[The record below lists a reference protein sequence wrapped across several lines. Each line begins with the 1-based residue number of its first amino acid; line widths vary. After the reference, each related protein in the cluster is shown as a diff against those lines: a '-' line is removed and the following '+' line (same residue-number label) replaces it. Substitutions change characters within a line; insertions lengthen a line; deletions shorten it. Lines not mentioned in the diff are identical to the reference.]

1 MIKNTGNGRATGVVV
16 TDYLPEQVVAKLD
29 DSQNLTLSEEGTQV
43 IWNVGVVEAGQ
54 EVSVEFAVIV
64 KSDEELDELE
74 DRTQIIN
81 NAKITEQPPKDP
93 NDPDASD
100 EDEVI
105 TPIFRVE
112 IDKTSR
118 VIPAGEYPD
127 ADNDPNTAS
136 LGDIIEFKV
145 TVKNLGGIA
154 ADNIVVEDLML
165 GKAIDKNIVVS
176 ELVEKIMIML
186 NLEENQLI
194 LPKLEPGKK
203 VEFTYQY
210 KVTEADI
217 LAGSVNNVATVT
229 AQNPDNPDNP
239 FDDSDKTENKT
250 DPATPSMIFDK
261 AITND
266 TGKPYGFKK
275 DIAYMLTITNTG
287 NVSLT
292 DVVIVDDM
300 TSGADP
306 EDRII
311 ELEKPILPG
320 ETVTVEYTYTV
331 QDGDLRPT
339 YKEDGVTLAEHP
351 IDNKAAVTAMA
362 TNDEVIS
369 VEDTAHAMAE
379 QWYHIIFV
387 DSRTNEVIE
396 YIDIPYGGRVF
407 EVPEPPYHRGYDFIR
422 WTDWQGEN
430 ITFNQVVYALYERD
444 TETIFDARIPLAGGY
459 ISNVGDCFD

>member
-1 MIKNTGNGRATGVVV
+1 M
-16 TDYLPEQVVAKLD
+16 
-29 DSQNLTLSEEGTQV
+29 
-43 IWNVGVVEAGQ
+43 
-54 EVSVEFAVIV
+54 
-64 KSDEELDELE
+64 
-74 DRTQIIN
+74 
-81 NAKITEQPPKDP
+81 
-93 NDPDASD
+93 
-100 EDEVI
+100 
-105 TPIFRVE
+105 
-112 IDKTSR
+112 
-118 VIPAGEYPD
+118 
-127 ADNDPNTAS
+127 
-136 LGDIIEFKV
+136 
-145 TVKNLGGIA
+145 
-154 ADNIVVEDLML
+154 
-165 GKAIDKNIVVS
+165 
-176 ELVEKIMIML
+176 
-186 NLEENQLI
+186 
-194 LPKLEPGKK
+194 
-203 VEFTYQY
+203 
-210 KVTEADI
+210 
-217 LAGSVNNVATVT
+217 
-229 AQNPDNPDNP
+229 
-239 FDDSDKTENKT
+239 
-250 DPATPSMIFDK
+250 
-261 AITND
+261 
-266 TGKPYGFKK
+266 
-275 DIAYMLTITNTG
+275 
-287 NVSLT
+287 SLT

-339 YKEDGVTLAEHP
+339 YKEDGVPPAEHP
-351 IDNKAAVTAMA
+351 IDNKATVTAMA